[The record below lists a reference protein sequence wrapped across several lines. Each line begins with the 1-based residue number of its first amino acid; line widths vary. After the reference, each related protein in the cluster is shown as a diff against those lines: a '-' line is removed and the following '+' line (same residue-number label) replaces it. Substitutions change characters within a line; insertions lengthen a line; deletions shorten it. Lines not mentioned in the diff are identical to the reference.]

1 MQTKQIIAAGKRLAE
16 AEKALILVHGRGADA
31 QDILSLA
38 EYLNVKDFALLAP
51 QATNHSWYPYSF
63 LAPQQHNE
71 PWLSSALYILE
82 NLMNK
87 VVASGISAEN
97 TYFLGFS
104 QGACLVLEFTTRN
117 AQRFGGV
124 VAFSGG
130 LIGQQLQLE
139 NYQTDFQQTP
149 VFLGCSDV
157 DPHIPL
163 ERVQESGSVL
173 QQKNADLILKIY
185 PNMGHTVNEDE
196 IKTVNDRIFL

>member
-1 MQTKQIIAAGKRLAE
+1 
-16 AEKALILVHGRGADA
+16 
-31 QDILSLA
+31 
-38 EYLNVKDFALLAP
+38 
-51 QATNHSWYPYSF
+51 
-63 LAPQQHNE
+63 
-71 PWLSSALYILE
+71 
-82 NLMNK
+82 
-87 VVASGISAEN
+87 
-97 TYFLGFS
+97 
-104 QGACLVLEFTTRN
+104 
-117 AQRFGGV
+117 
-124 VAFSGG
+124 
-130 LIGQQLQLE
+130 LE